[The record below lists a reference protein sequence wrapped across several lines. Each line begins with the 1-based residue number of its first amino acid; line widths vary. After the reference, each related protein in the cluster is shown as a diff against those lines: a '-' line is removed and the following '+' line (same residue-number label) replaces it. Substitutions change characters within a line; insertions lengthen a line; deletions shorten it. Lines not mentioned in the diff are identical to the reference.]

1 MEYVSIKDMSERW
14 GISIRRIQI
23 LCNEDRIPG
32 AFRIGNAW
40 AIPTDAEKPKDA
52 RIKSGKYIKTNRN
65 ETDVTAL
72 LDSNT
77 IM

>member
-40 AIPTDAEKPKDA
+40 AIPSDAEKPKDQ
-52 RIKSGKYIKTNRN
+52 RIKSGRYIKTNTSVREN
-65 ETDVTAL
+65 VHDK
-72 LDSNT
+72 
-77 IM
+77 

>member
-23 LCNEDRIPG
+23 LCNEERIPG

-40 AIPTDAEKPKDA
+40 AIPKEAEKPKDA
-52 RIKSGKYIKTNRN
+52 RIKSGRYIKEPISRI
-65 ETDVTAL
+65 ETA
-72 LDSNT
+72 SKEGK
-77 IM
+77 MRE